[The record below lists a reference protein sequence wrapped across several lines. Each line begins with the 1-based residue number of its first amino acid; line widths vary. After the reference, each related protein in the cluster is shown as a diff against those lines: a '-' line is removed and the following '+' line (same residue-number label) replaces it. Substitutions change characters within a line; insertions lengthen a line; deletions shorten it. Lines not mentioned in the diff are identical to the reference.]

1 MIYSKYFASLPLAP
15 DDFRIPLLTNA
26 AKSLLAVFLEQPLK
40 NRTFIGHPMGL
51 SDIYRTLSKFIF

>member
-15 DDFRIPLLTNA
+15 DDFRVPLLTNA

-51 SDIYRTLSKFIF
+51 SDII